1 MEYRLTPGEVE
12 VHADG
17 YAEPLTRREQEVAEL
32 IAQGLTNEQI
42 AQRLVLT
49 PGTVANHVAH
59 ILMKFSVQSRVQ
71 IAVKMTIQDGR
82 SQVEAVLGLLE
93 RLRRVHAVDIRE
105 ALQEAT
111 DVLAPAF
118 AADKVDAFLFD
129 ASVQMLVALGTSR
142 TPLGK
147 RQHELGLHRLPMRRG
162 GRIAWVFQEGRP
174 FRDGHVEADQYEL
187 IDVRRELG
195 VRSTL
200 AVPFQVDPDKRG
212 VLMVSSAQPE
222 HFSDAQLQLLQ
233 FVAYWVGLVARE
245 QGTDQSPEGAEG

>member
-1 MEYRLTPGEVE
+1 MEYPHTTGEIE
-12 VHADG
+12 VQADG
-17 YAEPLTRREQEVAEL
+17 YAEPLTRREREVAAL
-32 IAQGLTNEQI
+32 IARGLTNEQI

-59 ILMKFSVQSRVQ
+59 ILMKFDVQSRVQ
-71 IAVKMTIQDGR
+71 IAVKMTILDGR

-93 RLRRVHAVDIRE
+93 RLRRVRAVDFRE

-118 AADKVDAFLFD
+118 EADKVDAFLFD
-129 ASVQMLVALGTSR
+129 ASVQTLVALGTSR
-142 TPLGK
+142 TPMGK
-147 RQHELGLHRLPMRRG
+147 RQHELGLNRLPMGRG

-174 FRDGHVEADQYEL
+174 FRDGHVEADPAEL

-212 VLMVSSAQPE
+212 VVMVSSAQPE

-245 QGTDQSPEGAEG
+245 QGTDRSPEGAEE

>member
-1 MEYRLTPGEVE
+1 MEYPHTTGEIE
-12 VHADG
+12 VQADG
-17 YAEPLTRREQEVAEL
+17 YVEPLTRREREVAAL
-32 IAQGLTNEQI
+32 IAHGLTNEQI

-59 ILMKFSVQSRVQ
+59 ILMKFGAQSRVQ
-71 IAVKMTIQDGR
+71 IAVKMTILDGR
-82 SQVEAVLGLLE
+82 SQVEAVLALLE
-93 RLRRVHAVDIRE
+93 RLRRVRGVDFRE

-118 AADKVDAFLFD
+118 EADKVDAFLFD
-129 ASVQMLVALGTSR
+129 ASVQTLVALGTSR
-142 TPLGK
+142 TPMGR
-147 RQHELGLHRLPMRRG
+147 RQHELGLNRLPMGRG

-174 FRDGHVEADQYEL
+174 FRDGHVEADPAEL

-212 VLMVSSAQPE
+212 VVMVSSAQPE

-245 QGTDQSPEGAEG
+245 QGTDQSPEGAEE

>member
-1 MEYRLTPGEVE
+1 MEYPHTTGEIE
-12 VHADG
+12 VQADG
-17 YAEPLTRREQEVAEL
+17 YVEPLTRREREVAAL
-32 IAQGLTNEQI
+32 IAHGLTNEQI

-59 ILMKFSVQSRVQ
+59 ILMKFGAQSRVQ
-71 IAVKMTIQDGR
+71 IAVKMTILDGR
-82 SQVEAVLGLLE
+82 SQVEAVLALLE
-93 RLRRVHAVDIRE
+93 RLRRVRGVDFRE

-118 AADKVDAFLFD
+118 EADKVDAFLFD
-129 ASVQMLVALGTSR
+129 ASVQTLVALGTSR
-142 TPLGK
+142 TPMGR
-147 RQHELGLHRLPMRRG
+147 RQHELGLNRLPMGRG
-162 GRIAWVFQEGRP
+162 GRIARVFQEGRP
-174 FRDGHVEADQYEL
+174 FRDGHVEADPAEL

-212 VLMVSSAQPE
+212 VVMVSSAQPE

-245 QGTDQSPEGAEG
+245 QGTDRSPESAEE